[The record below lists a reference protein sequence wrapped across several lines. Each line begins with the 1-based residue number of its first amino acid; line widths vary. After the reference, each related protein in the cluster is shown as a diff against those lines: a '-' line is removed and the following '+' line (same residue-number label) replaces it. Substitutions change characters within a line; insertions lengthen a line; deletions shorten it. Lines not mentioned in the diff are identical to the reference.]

1 MSKLPTFEE
10 VEKLVQLAKRE
21 GCQQLTVGKF
31 TVVMLEPKPET
42 SAVAIGFAL
51 NPEPEQE

>member
-1 MSKLPTFEE
+1 MSKHLTYDE
-10 VEKLVQLAKRE
+10 VEKLILLAKRE